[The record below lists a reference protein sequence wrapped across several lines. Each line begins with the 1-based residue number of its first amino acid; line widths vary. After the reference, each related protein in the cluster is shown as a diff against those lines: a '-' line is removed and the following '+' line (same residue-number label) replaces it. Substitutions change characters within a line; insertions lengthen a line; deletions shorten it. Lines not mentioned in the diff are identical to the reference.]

1 MLDQVCQLA
10 RNAGDAIM
18 QVYDGTKPMDVVS
31 KADNSPVTAA
41 DIAAHTVIMDGLR
54 TLTPDIPVLSEE
66 DPPGW
71 EVRQH
76 WQRYWL
82 VDPLDGTKEFIKRN
96 GEFTVNI
103 ALIDH
108 GKPILGVVYAPV
120 MNVMYSVAEG
130 KAWKEECGVRKQIQ
144 VRDARPP
151 LVVISRSHAD
161 AELKEYLQQ
170 LGEHQTTSI
179 GSSLKFCLVAEGQ
192 AQLYP
197 RFGPTNIW
205 DTAAGHAVAAA
216 AGAHVHDWQLS
227 EEDPPG
233 WEVRQHWQRYWL
245 VDPLD
250 GTKEF
255 IKRNGEF
262 TVNIALID
270 HGKPIL
276 GVVYAPVMNVMY
288 SVAEGKAWKEECGV
302 RKQIQVR
309 DARPPLVVISRS
321 HADAELKEY
330 LQQLGEHQTT
340 SIGSSLK
347 FCLVAEGQAQL
358 YPRFGPTN
366 IWDTA
371 AGHAV
376 AAAAGAHVHDWQGKP
391 LDYTPRESFLNPGFR
406 VSIY

>member
-71 EVRQH
+71 EVR
-76 WQRYWL
+76 
-82 VDPLDGTKEFIKRN
+82 
-96 GEFTVNI
+96 
-103 ALIDH
+103 LIDH

-120 MNVMYSVAEG
+120 MNVMYSA
-130 KAWKEECGVRKQIQ
+130 
-144 VRDARPP
+144 
-151 LVVISRSHAD
+151 
-161 AELKEYLQQ
+161 
-170 LGEHQTTSI
+170 
-179 GSSLKFCLVAEGQ
+179 
-192 AQLYP
+192 
-197 RFGPTNIW
+197 
-205 DTAAGHAVAAA
+205 
-216 AGAHVHDWQLS
+216 
-227 EEDPPG
+227 
-233 WEVRQHWQRYWL
+233 
-245 VDPLD
+245 
-250 GTKEF
+250 
-255 IKRNGEF
+255 
-262 TVNIALID
+262 
-270 HGKPIL
+270 
-276 GVVYAPVMNVMY
+276 
-288 SVAEGKAWKEECGV
+288 AEGKAWKEECGV

>member
-82 VDPLDGTKEFIKRN
+82 VD
-96 GEFTVNI
+96 
-103 ALIDH
+103 
-108 GKPILGVVYAPV
+108 APV
-120 MNVMYSVAEG
+120 MNVMYSAAEG
-130 KAWKEECGVRKQIQ
+130 KAWI
-144 VRDARPP
+144 
-151 LVVISRSHAD
+151 
-161 AELKEYLQQ
+161 
-170 LGEHQTTSI
+170 
-179 GSSLKFCLVAEGQ
+179 
-192 AQLYP
+192 
-197 RFGPTNIW
+197 
-205 DTAAGHAVAAA
+205 
-216 AGAHVHDWQLS
+216 
-227 EEDPPG
+227 
-233 WEVRQHWQRYWL
+233 
-245 VDPLD
+245 
-250 GTKEF
+250 
-255 IKRNGEF
+255 
-262 TVNIALID
+262 
-270 HGKPIL
+270 
-276 GVVYAPVMNVMY
+276 
-288 SVAEGKAWKEECGV
+288 EECGV

-391 LDYTPRESFLNPGFR
+391 LDYTPRESFLNPAFR

>member
-120 MNVMYSVAEG
+120 MNVMYSAAEG
-130 KAWKEECGVRKQIQ
+130 EAWKEECGVRKQIQ

-197 RFGPTNIW
+197 RFGPTNIGNRRW
-205 DTAAGHAVAAA
+205 SCCGWGCRSAV
-216 AGAHVHDWQLS
+216 
-227 EEDPPG
+227 
-233 WEVRQHWQRYWL
+233 Y
-245 VDPLD
+245 
-250 GTKEF
+250 
-255 IKRNGEF
+255 
-262 TVNIALID
+262 
-270 HGKPIL
+270 
-276 GVVYAPVMNVMY
+276 
-288 SVAEGKAWKEECGV
+288 
-302 RKQIQVR
+302 
-309 DARPPLVVISRS
+309 
-321 HADAELKEY
+321 
-330 LQQLGEHQTT
+330 
-340 SIGSSLK
+340 
-347 FCLVAEGQAQL
+347 
-358 YPRFGPTN
+358 
-366 IWDTA
+366 
-371 AGHAV
+371 
-376 AAAAGAHVHDWQGKP
+376 DWQGKP
-391 LDYTPRESFLNPGFR
+391 LDYTPRESFLIRGWSVYLLINLCSR
-406 VSIY
+406 SITCCTSSW

>member
-1 MLDQVCQLA
+1 MLEHVCQLA

-18 QVYDGTKPMDVVS
+18 QVYDGIKPIEITNKQD
-31 KADNSPVTAA
+31 DSPVTAA
-41 DIAAHTVIMDGLR
+41 DIAAHAVILEGLQA
-54 TLTPDIPVLSEE
+54 LTPDIPVLSEE
-66 DPPGW
+66 DPPSW
-71 EVRQH
+71 DVRQH

-103 ALIDH
+103 ALIDK

-120 MNVMYSVAEG
+120 MKVMYSAAEG

-161 AELKEYLQQ
+161 NELQEYLQQ

-197 RFGPTNIW
+197 RFGPTCVW

-216 AGAHVHDWQLS
+216 AGAHVH
-227 EEDPPG
+227 
-233 WEVRQHWQRYWL
+233 
-245 VDPLD
+245 
-250 GTKEF
+250 
-255 IKRNGEF
+255 N
-262 TVNIALID
+262 
-270 HGKPIL
+270 
-276 GVVYAPVMNVMY
+276 
-288 SVAEGKAWKEECGV
+288 
-302 RKQIQVR
+302 
-309 DARPPLVVISRS
+309 
-321 HADAELKEY
+321 
-330 LQQLGEHQTT
+330 
-340 SIGSSLK
+340 
-347 FCLVAEGQAQL
+347 
-358 YPRFGPTN
+358 
-366 IWDTA
+366 
-371 AGHAV
+371 
-376 AAAAGAHVHDWQGKP
+376 WQGKP